1 MNIKVKAG
9 LDIAVTIIGFMF
21 VGATVRIVL
30 EFFSEKYGTANTI
43 NGLIFIGM
51 STLFVFL
58 ITMLYKIRLGELQ
71 YKAKLNE
78 MVKK

>member
-1 MNIKVKAG
+1 MNIKLKAG

-21 VGATVRIVL
+21 AGATARIIL
-30 EFFSEKYGTANTI
+30 EFFSEKYGTQNTI

-51 STLFVFL
+51 SVLFVFL
-58 ITMLYKIRLGELQ
+58 IKMLYKIRLSELQ
-71 YKAKLNE
+71 YKAKLTE